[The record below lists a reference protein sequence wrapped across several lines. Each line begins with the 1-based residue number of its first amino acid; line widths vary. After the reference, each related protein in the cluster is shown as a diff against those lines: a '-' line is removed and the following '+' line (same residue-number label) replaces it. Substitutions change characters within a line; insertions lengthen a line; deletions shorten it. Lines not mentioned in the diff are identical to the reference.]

1 MKTALEKKSII
12 KKTIQV
18 GANTLAS
25 RILGLAREILLMRY
39 LGLGVFADGFTVAF
53 MLPNSLRKIFAEGA
67 LTSAFVPT
75 FITLFK
81 KEGRQQAN
89 ALTTLSFIFFELVLL
104 VFCALVMWKA
114 HFTATIFA
122 PGFSETQIEATVL
135 SLRILMPFIFFVSV
149 SALLSGAMQAVHHF
163 FVPAFSQV
171 ILNIVFV
178 GALIVCIKHTLS
190 VEYLCFAILGAG
202 ALQCLM
208 HVVKYFQ
215 LGFAFS
221 WWDKET
227 LKYFFQV
234 IGKFFLCFLSMCVM
248 EINLMVDQG
257 FASYLPVG
265 TVTLIK
271 YANRFMG
278 IPLGVFAVAFST
290 ILLPH
295 FTHIKMENPEK
306 LKFYFMESVKLILW
320 VTIPA
325 SLILGYLSTE
335 IFQTLFVSVS
345 PIFPVDRIG
354 EAGMILI
361 GFLLGLCFFSINK
374 ILFNLF
380 FTFHDAFYPMI
391 ISVIAT
397 LFNVASNY
405 YLMKV
410 WGSFGLAISTSFSGF
425 LQMSL
430 AFIFLKSQHNLSL
443 DLKEISN
450 FLLRYSLQIIALITP
465 FYFLYPLLYGHIKT
479 LSYGY
484 FFTQSFGFWAWI
496 CPLGGIFLMTLYAT
510 HKWFG
515 LSLYFLDRRA

>member
-12 KKTIQV
+12 KKTLQV
-18 GANTLAS
+18 GANTLVS
-25 RILGLAREILLMRY
+25 RIIGLAREIFLMRY
-39 LGLGVFADGFTVAF
+39 LGLGVLADGFTVAF

-81 KEGRQQAN
+81 KEGREQAN
-89 ALTTLSFIFFELVLL
+89 ALTTLSFIAFESALL

-114 HFTATIFA
+114 HFTAQLFA
-122 PGFSETQIEATVL
+122 PGFSESQLEATVL
-135 SLRILMPFIFFVSV
+135 ALRILMPFIFFVSV

-163 FVPAFSQV
+163 FVPAFSQ
-171 ILNIVFV
+171 ILLNVVFV
-178 GALIVCIKHTLS
+178 GALIVCIEQKLS
-190 VEYLCFAILGAG
+190 VEYLCFAILGSG

-208 HVVKYFQ
+208 HIVKYFQ
-215 LGFAFS
+215 LGFSFG
-221 WWDKET
+221 WWNAET

-234 IGKFFLCFLSMCVM
+234 IGKFLLCFLSMSVM
-248 EINLMVDQG
+248 EINLIVDQR
-257 FASYLPVG
+257 FASWLPTG

-295 FTHIKMENPEK
+295 FTHVKMESPEK
-306 LKFYFMESVKLILW
+306 LKFHFMESTKLILW
-320 VTIPA
+320 ITIPA

-345 PIFPVDRIG
+345 PNFPVERID

-361 GFLLGLCFFSINK
+361 GFLLGLCFFSLNK

-380 FTFHDAFYPMI
+380 FTFHDAWYPMV

-397 LFNVASNY
+397 AFNFVSNY
-405 YLMKV
+405 YLMKIL
-410 WGSFGLAISTSFSGF
+410 GSFGLALSTSLSGF

-430 AFIFLKSQHNLSL
+430 AFIFLKTQHNLSL
-443 DLKEISN
+443 DVKEIST
-450 FLLRYSLQIIALITP
+450 FLMRYILQVLVFIVP
-465 FYFLYPLLYGHIKT
+465 FYYAYHYLYAYIATTH
-479 LSYGY
+479 YAY

-496 CPLGGIFLMTLYAT
+496 CPLGAIFLGLLYGT
-510 HKWFG
+510 HKQFG
-515 LSLYFLDRRA
+515 LSLYFLNKFE